1 MRNHEEQHAAS
12 CQTKPIP
19 LVDQVTTEPRQAE
32 HYLVRSQKM
41 EAIGQLAA
49 GVAHDFNNLLT
60 VIHAHASL
68 HLADAQLDKEVLESL
83 RQISLA
89 AERASELTRRL
100 LSFSRKQAERVQTLD
115 LGRLLARTEPVLRRI
130 LGDSVELTFIRPAKL
145 PPVLGDGAAI
155 EQIITD
161 LVINAREA
169 LTEGGRIAVAV
180 EVLSLTA
187 EAVRGNPEARPGCF
201 VALSVI
207 DNGCGIPPELLSRI
221 CEPFFT
227 TKPVG
232 NGTGLG
238 LSTVYALVRQHQG
251 WMEVTSAPSQGT
263 TIRIHLPA
271 MTQTSRGPS
280 HTTLFIKRQSGTQ
293 GREIIL
299 IVEDDL
305 VLRSLAAQTLRRQGY
320 RILEAGNAREAVQVW
335 EQSDRAI
342 DLLLAD
348 VILPGGASGVELA
361 RELQSRSRTLRT
373 VFTTGHSTELMRE
386 DLILMTGINLLHK
399 PYGVQQLIETVRRC
413 LDAVEVATGT
423 AVSDAYQPFAEVPR
437 PVLELAGRPSSDA
450 DESATE
456 VAPASC
462 AERPAAVAP

>member
-1 MRNHEEQHAAS
+1 MRNHEEPRAGS
-12 CQTKPIP
+12 RPTGPIP
-19 LVDQVTTEPRQAE
+19 LVAQVTTEQRQAE

-68 HLADAQLDKEVLESL
+68 HLADAQLDKEVVESL

-115 LGRLLARTEPVLRRI
+115 LGRVLARTEPVLRRI
-130 LGDSVELTFIRPAKL
+130 LGDSVVLTFIRPAKL

-169 LTEGGRIAVAV
+169 LTEGGRIVVAA
-180 EVLSLTA
+180 EALSLTA

-238 LSTVYALVRQHQG
+238 LSTV
-251 WMEVTSAPSQGT
+251 P
-263 TIRIHLPA
+263 
-271 MTQTSRGPS
+271 
-280 HTTLFIKRQSGTQ
+280 
-293 GREIIL
+293 
-299 IVEDDL
+299 
-305 VLRSLAAQTLRRQGY
+305 
-320 RILEAGNAREAVQVW
+320 
-335 EQSDRAI
+335 
-342 DLLLAD
+342 
-348 VILPGGASGVELA
+348 
-361 RELQSRSRTLRT
+361 
-373 VFTTGHSTELMRE
+373 
-386 DLILMTGINLLHK
+386 
-399 PYGVQQLIETVRRC
+399 
-413 LDAVEVATGT
+413 
-423 AVSDAYQPFAEVPR
+423 
-437 PVLELAGRPSSDA
+437 
-450 DESATE
+450 
-456 VAPASC
+456 
-462 AERPAAVAP
+462 